1 MLIFDDEFNKFR
13 HCQDQFLYERA
24 TKIKD
29 YLREDGINEIVALL
43 FEIIKGYKFLDL
55 KQVKNSLRVIARLID
70 WNQLFIFTDIVNF
83 TKENFVSSVPLLSES
98 LEVFNS
104 IIHKGMDSHQKI
116 EVIKYLNINE
126 ILISILNPTENIKI
140 KIDETIFFKIC
151 EIVTNLG
158 SFVRDSYFA
167 LKKSV
172 SDKNPLTNEQN
183 ELFQNINAIANSTIF
198 ISKYILD
205 LSKKFDHNTIFQ
217 ISDFLNELISYLKND
232 EYVTNILVNINFF
245 NFLF

>member
-13 HCQDQFLYERA
+13 HCQDQYLYERA

-29 YLREDGINEIVALL
+29 YLREDGIIEIVALL

-55 KQVKNSLRVIARLID
+55 KQVKNSLKVIARLID
-70 WNQLFIFTDIVNF
+70 WNQLFLFTDIVNF
-83 TKENFVSSVPLLSES
+83 TKENFLISVPLLSEN

-104 IIHKGMDSHQKI
+104 IIHKGMDYQQKI

-126 ILISILNPTENIKI
+126 ILISILRPSENIKI

-158 SFVRDSYFA
+158 DFVKDSYFS
-167 LKKSV
+167 LKKSCT
-172 SDKNPLTNEQN
+172 DKNLFTNEQN
-183 ELFQNINAIANSTIF
+183 DLFQNTNSIANCTIF
-198 ISKYILD
+198 ISNYILD

-217 ISDFLNELISYLKND
+217 ISDFLNELITYLKSD
-232 EYVTNILVNINFF
+232 EYVTNILVRKLRLIY
-245 NFLF
+245 